1 MRLLLVY
8 WRPPPHGRWAVI
20 IGQLV
25 FIPVMLEA
33 PRSQAPAE
41 YIHCHEFN
49 VYIASVK
56 GVKSMYKQDMI
67 YTHRCIIICLLR
79 SLPEEV
85 KGKPC

>member
-8 WRPPPHGRWAVI
+8 CRPPPPGGRAVI
-20 IGQLV
+20 ISQLV
-25 FIPVMLEA
+25 FIPIMLEA

-67 YTHRCIIICLLR
+67 YIYAQMYHNLLAA
-79 SLPEEV
+79 LTA
-85 KGKPC
+85 